1 MSDKDET
8 AENFSDNEKGNLT
21 KILFF
26 YFLKIIFWVEIL
38 NVNSNIFYDNWNTKK
53 KFFLV
58 GNCHM
63 GIGYLIIDTC
73 LYGF

>member
-26 YFLKIIFWVEIL
+26 YFKNNFLGGNFKC
-38 NVNSNIFYDNWNTKK
+38 
-53 KFFLV
+53 KFEYFLR
-58 GNCHM
+58 
-63 GIGYLIIDTC
+63 
-73 LYGF
+73 

>member
-38 NVNSNIFYDNWNTKK
+38 NVNSNIFYDN
-53 KFFLV
+53 
-58 GNCHM
+58 
-63 GIGYLIIDTC
+63 
-73 LYGF
+73 